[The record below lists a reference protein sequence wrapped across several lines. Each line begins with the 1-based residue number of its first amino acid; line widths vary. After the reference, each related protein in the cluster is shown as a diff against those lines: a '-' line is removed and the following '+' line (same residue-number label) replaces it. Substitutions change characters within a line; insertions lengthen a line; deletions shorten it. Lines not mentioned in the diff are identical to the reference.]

1 MPACYPQQDI
11 PLPKDSIFADLIT
24 AMETKKPLNINAKI
38 SSKSSEKSGSS
49 SAKS

>member
-1 MPACYPQQDI
+1 MPQLKVDSEDI

-38 SSKSSEKSGSS
+38 SSKIIINKIVN
-49 SAKS
+49 